1 MSIFN
6 VLIRIREEAPF
17 YSHAWSRKEWVA
29 EVLLTTVYASRYKLY
44 QKCMWL
50 QQRLD
55 GVIRE
60 NSFYVKK
67 LDATL
72 RVYAE
77 LCAKVEGDRLV

>member
-1 MSIFN
+1 MSLFN
-6 VLIRIREEAPF
+6 VLIHIREEAPF
-17 YSHAWSRKEWVA
+17 YSHGWSRKERVA
-29 EVLLTTVYASRYKLY
+29 EMLLTSVYASRYKLY

-50 QQRLD
+50 QQQLD

-77 LCAKVEGDRLV
+77 LYAKVEGEHLV